1 MPIKIDDLLRAA
13 CGHGASDLHVKA
25 GSFPVM
31 RIDGE
36 LPPILNAPRLSQ
48 EDTLDMA
55 FSMMSN
61 RQKQRFKEVSEV
73 DIGYGV
79 SGLGRFRANIF
90 QQRGTVSIVLR
101 VIPDHNKS
109 VTQLGLPAVIDKIAE
124 ERRGL
129 ILVTGATG
137 SGKSTTL
144 AAMID
149 TINSTRS
156 GHIVTIEDPI
166 EFLHRDKQ
174 SFVTQREV
182 DVDTRSFAEALRG
195 ALRQDPDV
203 ILVGEM
209 RDHETIETALTAA
222 ETGHLVLSTLHTLD
236 ATETITRIVS
246 SFPSHQQR
254 SVRIQLAG
262 ILKAVISMRLVRA
275 AKGAGRVPAIE
286 VLVSTGFIRDH
297 IINEEKT
304 YMIREAIAAGTSQYG
319 MQTFDQSLFHLLQ
332 QRLITQEEALHNASN
347 PDEFKMRVQGI
358 YSADDTLSHM
368 TTPTITP
375 PLPAAAK
382 VAPASVSTEPD
393 GIFAKY

>member
-1 MPIKIDDLLRAA
+1 MPVKIDDLLRVAA
-13 CGHGASDLHVKA
+13 SHGASDLHLKV
-25 GSFPVM
+25 GVFPVM
-31 RIDGE
+31 RIGGE
-36 LPPILNAPRLSQ
+36 LHPIADAPRLKP
-48 EDTLDMA
+48 EDTLDMS

-61 RQKQRFKEVSEV
+61 RQKQRFKEASEV

-79 SGLGRFRANIF
+79 TGLGRFRANIF

-101 VIPDHNKS
+101 VIPDKTKS
-109 VTQLGLPAVIDKIAE
+109 TAELGLPPVIDKIAE

-149 TINSTRS
+149 RINAQRS

-166 EFLHRDKQ
+166 EFLHRDKL
-174 SFVTQREV
+174 SFITQREV

-236 ATETITRIVS
+236 ATETVMRIVS
-246 SFPSHQQR
+246 SFPSHQQK

-275 AKGAGRVPAIE
+275 AKGPGRVPAVEIM
-286 VLVSTGFIRDH
+286 VSTGLIRDH
-297 IINEEKT
+297 LINEDKT
-304 YMIREAIAAGTSQYG
+304 YLIREAIAAGTSQYG
-319 MQTFDQSLFHLLQ
+319 MQTFDQSLFHLCQ
-332 QRLITQEEALHNASN
+332 SGLISLEEALHNATN
-347 PDEFKMRVQGI
+347 PDEFRMRVAGI
-358 YSADDTLSHM
+358 LSGDQAISSLTPNPPSPETSPVEMDDVF
-368 TTPTITP
+368 IR
-375 PLPAAAK
+375 
-382 VAPASVSTEPD
+382 
-393 GIFAKY
+393 

>member
-1 MPIKIDDLLRAA
+1 MPLKIDDLLRIAT
-13 CGHGASDLHVKA
+13 GQGASDLHLKVGA
-25 GSFPVM
+25 FPVM
-31 RIDGE
+31 RIGGE
-36 LPPILNAPRLSQ
+36 LHPVADAPRLKQ

-55 FSMMSN
+55 FAIMSN

-79 SGLGRFRANIF
+79 TGLGRFRANIF

-101 VIPDHNKS
+101 VIPDQTRN
-109 VTQLGLPAVIDKIAE
+109 TAELGLPPIIDRITE

-129 ILVTGATG
+129 IIVTGSTG

-149 TINSTRS
+149 RINARRS

-166 EFLHRDKQ
+166 EFLHRDKM

-209 RDHETIETALTAA
+209 RDYETIETALTAA

-236 ATETITRIVS
+236 ATETVMRIVS
-246 SFPSHQQR
+246 SFPSHQQK

-275 AKGAGRVPAIE
+275 AKGAGRVPAVE
-286 VLVSTGFIRDH
+286 VMVSTALIRDY

-304 YMIREAIAAGTSQYG
+304 YMMREAIAAGTSQYG
-319 MQTFDQSLFHLLQ
+319 MQTFDQSLFHLFQ
-332 QRLITQEEALHNASN
+332 SGLISMEEALHNASN
-347 PDEFKMRVQGI
+347 ADEFRMRVSGI
-358 YSADDTLSHM
+358 LSAEQAMDGMSSA
-368 TTPTITP
+368 PKAAP
-375 PLPAAAK
+375 P
-382 VAPASVSTEPD
+382 SSNSRDRED
-393 GIFAKY
+393 IFVKH

>member
-1 MPIKIDDLLRAA
+1 MAPKIDDLLRIAT
-13 CGHGASDLHVKA
+13 GLGASDLHIKVGA
-25 GSFPVM
+25 FPVM
-31 RIDGE
+31 RIAGE
-36 LPPILNAPRLSQ
+36 LHPVADAPRLKQ
-48 EDTLDMA
+48 EDTLDMS

-73 DIGYGV
+73 DIAYGV

-101 VIPDHNKS
+101 VIPDQTKS
-109 VTQLGLPAVIDKIAE
+109 TAQLGLPAVINKIAE

-149 TINSTRS
+149 FINSTRG

-209 RDHETIETALTAA
+209 RDHETIETAQTAA

-246 SFPSHQQR
+246 SFPSHQQK

-275 AKGAGRVPAIE
+275 AKGAGRVAAIE
-286 VLVSTGFIRDH
+286 VLVSTATIRDH
-297 IINEEKT
+297 ILTEEKT

-319 MQTFDQSLFHLLQ
+319 MQTFDQSLFQLFQ
-332 QRLITQEEALHNASN
+332 SNLISMEEALHNATNS
-347 PDEFKMRVQGI
+347 DEFRMRVSGI
-358 YSADDTLSHM
+358 LSAEQAIRSVT
-368 TTPTITP
+368 TTPTTV
-375 PLPAAAK
+375 K
-382 VAPASVSTEPD
+382 SPD
-393 GIFAKY
+393 VKIYDREDIFSKH

>member
-1 MPIKIDDLLRAA
+1 MSVKIDDLLRLAA
-13 CGHGASDLHVKA
+13 SHGASDLHLKV
-25 GSFPVM
+25 GSFPFM
-31 RIDGE
+31 RIAGE
-36 LPPILNAPRLSQ
+36 LHPIADAPRLKP

-55 FSMMSN
+55 FAMMSN
-61 RQKQRFKEVSEV
+61 RQKQRFKEASEV

-79 SGLGRFRANIF
+79 QGLGRFRANIF
-90 QQRGTVSIVLR
+90 QQRGSVSVVLR
-101 VIPDHNKS
+101 VIPDKTRTS
-109 VTQLGLPAVIDKIAE
+109 AELGLPPVIDRITE

-129 ILVTGATG
+129 ILVTGSTG

-149 TINSTRS
+149 RINARRS

-166 EFLHRDKQ
+166 EFLHRDKL

-209 RDHETIETALTAA
+209 RDYETIETALTAA

-236 ATETITRIVS
+236 ATETVMRIVS
-246 SFPSHQQR
+246 SFPAHQQK

-262 ILKAVISMRLVRA
+262 ILKAVVSMRLVRA

-286 VLVSTGFIRDH
+286 VMVSTALIRDY

-304 YMIREAIAAGTSQYG
+304 YLIREAIAAGASQYG
-319 MQTFDQSLFHLLQ
+319 MQTFDQSLFQLVQ
-332 QRLITQEEALHNASN
+332 SGLISMEEATHNASN
-347 PDEFKMRVQGI
+347 PDEFKMRVSGI
-358 YSADDTLSHM
+358 LSAEQAMNTSM
-368 TTPTITP
+368 NTMRSAPAP
-375 PLPAAAK
+375 VSPPAA
-382 VAPASVSTEPD
+382 TQQPD
-393 GIFAKY
+393 KEDIFVKH

>member
-1 MPIKIDDLLRAA
+1 MSLKIDDLLRVAS
-13 CGHGASDLHVKA
+13 GHGASDLHLKVGA
-25 GSFPVM
+25 FPVM
-31 RIDGE
+31 RIGGE
-36 LPPILNAPRLSQ
+36 LHPVADAPRLKQ

-55 FSMMSN
+55 FAMMSN

-79 SGLGRFRANIF
+79 NGLGRFRANIF

-101 VIPDHNKS
+101 VIPDQTRS
-109 VTQLGLPAVIDKIAE
+109 TSDLGLPPIIDRITE

-149 TINSTRS
+149 RINARRS

-209 RDHETIETALTAA
+209 RDDETIETALTAA

-236 ATETITRIVS
+236 ATETVMRIVS
-246 SFPSHQQR
+246 SFPSHQQK

-275 AKGAGRVPAIE
+275 AKGAGRVPAVE
-286 VLVSTGFIRDH
+286 VMVSTSLIRDY
-297 IINEEKT
+297 IVNEEKSSL
-304 YMIREAIAAGTSQYG
+304 IREAIAAGTSQYG
-319 MQTFDQSLFHLLQ
+319 MQTFDQSLFHLVQ
-332 QRLITQEEALHNASN
+332 SGLISMEEALHNATN
-347 PDEFKMRVQGI
+347 VDEFRMRSSGI
-358 YSADDTLSHM
+358 LSADQAMNSMRSAPLASHS
-368 TTPTITP
+368 
-375 PLPAAAK
+375 
-382 VAPASVSTEPD
+382 ASTSNEQD
-393 GIFAKY
+393 DIFVKN

>member
-1 MPIKIDDLLRAA
+1 
-13 CGHGASDLHVKA
+13 
-25 GSFPVM
+25 M
-31 RIDGE
+31 RIGGE
-36 LPPILNAPRLSQ
+36 LHPVENAPRLKP

-55 FSMMSN
+55 FSIMSN

-101 VIPDHNKS
+101 VIPDMTKS
-109 VTQLGLPAVIDKIAE
+109 AAQLGLPPVIDKIAE

-149 TINSTRS
+149 CINSTRS

-166 EFLHRDKQ
+166 EFLHRDKM

-182 DVDTRSFAEALRG
+182 DVDTRSFADALRG

-246 SFPSHQQR
+246 SFPSHQQK

-286 VLVSTGFIRDH
+286 VLVSTATIRDH

-304 YMIREAIAAGTSQYG
+304 YLIREAIAAGTSQYG

-332 QRLITQEEALHNASN
+332 ARLISQEEALHNATN
-347 PDEFKMRVQGI
+347 PDEFKMRVSGI
-358 YSADDTLSHM
+358 YSKDDNLATHM
-368 TTPTITP
+368 TTVTSTAAP
-375 PLPAAAK
+375 PP
-382 VAPASVSTEPD
+382 PSNEPD
-393 GIFAKY
+393 SIFVKH

>member
-1 MPIKIDDLLRAA
+1 MSKVDELLKAA
-13 CGHGASDLHVKA
+13 AGFGASDLHIKA
-25 GSFPVM
+25 GTFPFM
-31 RIDGE
+31 RVGGE
-36 LPPILNAPRLSQ
+36 LRPVVDSPRLTQ

-90 QQRGTVSIVLR
+90 QQRGTVGIVIR
-101 VIPDHNKS
+101 VIPDRTRS
-109 VTQLGLPAVIDKIAE
+109 VTELSLPPILEKVAE
-124 ERRGL
+124 EQRGL
-129 ILVTGATG
+129 ILVTGTTG

-144 AAMID
+144 AALID
-149 TINSTRS
+149 RINSTRS

-166 EFLHRDKQ
+166 EFLHKDKK

-236 ATETITRIVS
+236 ATETIMRIVS
-246 SFPSHQQR
+246 SFPPHQQK

-262 ILKAVISMRLVRA
+262 ILKAVISMRLVRSA
-275 AKGAGRVPAIE
+275 RGGGRVPAVEIMR
-286 VLVSTGFIRDH
+286 STGFIRDC
-297 IINEEKT
+297 IVNEEKT
-304 YMIREAIAAGTSQYG
+304 SQIRDAIAAGTSPYG
-319 MQTFDQSLFHLLQ
+319 MQTFDQSFFYLYQ
-332 QRLITQEEALHNASN
+332 SGLISMEEALRSASN
-347 PDEFKMRVQGI
+347 PDEFRLRVAGI
-358 YSADDTLSHM
+358 HSASDEAKEEMERSR
-368 TTPTITP
+368 IVSGAESRRP
-375 PLPAAAK
+375 PAK
-382 VAPASVSTEPD
+382 NISNN
-393 GIFAKY
+393 

>member
-1 MPIKIDDLLRAA
+1 MALRIDDLLRVATS
-13 CGHGASDLHVKA
+13 HNASDLHLKVGA
-25 GSFPVM
+25 FPVM
-31 RIDGE
+31 RIAGE
-36 LPPILNAPRLSQ
+36 LHPIENAPRLKP
-48 EDTLDMA
+48 EDSLDMA

-109 VTQLGLPAVIDKIAE
+109 VAQLGLPAVIDKIAE

-129 ILVTGATG
+129 ILVTGAPG
-137 SGKSTTL
+137 SGKSPTL
-144 AAMID
+144 ASMID
-149 TINSTRS
+149 CINSTRS

-166 EFLHRDKQ
+166 EFLHRDKM

-246 SFPSHQQR
+246 SFPSHQQK

-286 VLVSTGFIRDH
+286 ILVSTAFIRDH
-297 IINEEKT
+297 IINEDKT
-304 YMIREAIAAGTSQYG
+304 YLIREAIAAGTSQYG
-319 MQTFDQSLFHLLQ
+319 MQTFDQSLFQLWQ
-332 QRLITQEEALHNASN
+332 SRLITQEEAIHNATN
-347 PDEFKMRVQGI
+347 PDEFKMRVSGI
-358 YSADDTLSHM
+358 YSKDDTLATEM
-368 TTPTITP
+368 TTPATAMVTP
-375 PLPAAAK
+375 PP
-382 VAPASVSTEPD
+382 VSNERD
-393 GIFAKY
+393 SIFVKH

>member
-1 MPIKIDDLLRAA
+1 MAVKIDDLLRIA
-13 CGHGASDLHVKA
+13 CGHAASDLHLKVGA
-25 GSFPVM
+25 FPVM
-31 RIDGE
+31 RIGGE
-36 LPPILNAPRLSQ
+36 LHPVENAPRLKP

-101 VIPDHNKS
+101 VIPDHTKS
-109 VTQLGLPAVIDKIAE
+109 TAQLGLPPVIDRIAE

-182 DVDTRSFAEALRG
+182 DVDTRSFADALRG

-236 ATETITRIVS
+236 ATETIMRIVS
-246 SFPSHQQR
+246 SFPSHQQKTI
-254 SVRIQLAG
+254 RIQLSG

-275 AKGAGRVPAIE
+275 AKGPGRVPAIE
-286 VLVSTGFIRDH
+286 VLVSTAFIRDH

-332 QRLITQEEALHNASN
+332 SRLITQEEALHNATN
-347 PDEFKMRVQGI
+347 PDEFKMRISGI
-358 YSADDTLSHM
+358 YARDDTLNHI
-368 TTPTITP
+368 TTPMSATQP
-375 PLPAAAK
+375 PPAPSK
-382 VAPASVSTEPD
+382 EPES
-393 GIFAKY
+393 IFVKH

>member
-1 MPIKIDDLLRAA
+1 MPIKIDDLLRVA
-13 CGHGASDLHVKA
+13 CSHGASDLHLKVGA
-25 GSFPVM
+25 FPVM
-31 RIDGE
+31 RIAGE
-36 LPPILNAPRLSQ
+36 LHPLADAPRLKP

-55 FSMMSN
+55 FAMMSN

-73 DIGYGV
+73 DIGYGLKE
-79 SGLGRFRANIF
+79 LGRFRANIF
-90 QQRGTVSIVLR
+90 QQRGSVSVVLR
-101 VIPDHNKS
+101 VIPDKTRS
-109 VTQLGLPAVIDKIAE
+109 ASELGLPPVIDRITE

-129 ILVTGATG
+129 ILVTGSTG

-149 TINSTRS
+149 RINARRS

-166 EFLHRDKQ
+166 EFLHKDKL

-209 RDHETIETALTAA
+209 RDDETIETALTAA

-236 ATETITRIVS
+236 ATETVMRIVS
-246 SFPSHQQR
+246 SFPAHQQK

-262 ILKAVISMRLVRA
+262 ILKAVVSMRLVRA
-275 AKGAGRVPAIE
+275 AKGAGRVPAVE
-286 VLVSTGFIRDH
+286 VMVSTALIRDY

-304 YMIREAIAAGTSQYG
+304 SLIREAIAAGASQYG
-319 MQTFDQSLFHLLQ
+319 MQTFDQSLFHLVQ
-332 QRLITQEEALHNASN
+332 AGLISMEEALHNATN
-347 PDEFKMRVQGI
+347 VDEFKMRASGI
-358 YSADDTLSHM
+358 LSAEQAISSTM
-368 TTPTITP
+368 R
-375 PLPAAAK
+375 PAANS
-382 VAPASVSTEPD
+382 APVVSRSLDKED
-393 GIFAKY
+393 IFVKH

>member
-1 MPIKIDDLLRAA
+1 MAIKIDDLLRVA
-13 CGHGASDLHVKA
+13 CGHNASDLHLKVGA
-25 GSFPVM
+25 FPFM
-31 RIDGE
+31 RIGGE
-36 LPPILNAPRLSQ
+36 LHPVENAPRLKP

-101 VIPDHNKS
+101 VIPDATKS
-109 VTQLGLPAVIDKIAE
+109 AAQLGLPPVIEKISE

-149 TINSTRS
+149 IINSTRS

-246 SFPSHQQR
+246 SFPAHQQK

-286 VLVSTGFIRDH
+286 VLVSTAFIRDH

-304 YMIREAIAAGTSQYG
+304 YLIREAIAAGTSQYG

-332 QRLITQEEALHNASN
+332 ASLITQEEALHNATN
-347 PDEFKMRVQGI
+347 PDEFKMRVSGI
-358 YSADDTLSHM
+358 YSKDDTLTHM
-368 TTPTITP
+368 TTPATAT
-375 PLPAAAK
+375 
-382 VAPASVSTEPD
+382 VAPPPPANEPD
-393 GIFAKY
+393 NIFVKH

>member
-1 MPIKIDDLLRAA
+1 MALKIDDLLRVA
-13 CGHGASDLHVKA
+13 CSHNASDLHLKVGA
-25 GSFPVM
+25 FPVM
-31 RIDGE
+31 RIGGE
-36 LPPILNAPRLSQ
+36 LHPVENAPRLKP

-101 VIPDHNKS
+101 VIPDMTKNAA
-109 VTQLGLPAVIDKIAE
+109 QLGLPPVIDKIAE
-124 ERRGL
+124 ERPAL
-129 ILVTGATG
+129 TLVTGAPG
-137 SGKSTTL
+137 PGKSTTL

-149 TINSTRS
+149 CINSMRS

-166 EFLHRDKQ
+166 EFLHRDKM

-182 DVDTRSFAEALRG
+182 DVDTRSFADALRG

-236 ATETITRIVS
+236 ATETIMRIVS
-246 SFPSHQQR
+246 SFPSHQQK

-262 ILKAVISMRLVRA
+262 ILKAVVSMRLVRA
-275 AKGAGRVPAIE
+275 ARGAGRVPAVE
-286 VLVSTGFIRDH
+286 VMVSTALIRDC

-304 YMIREAIAAGTSQYG
+304 YMIREAIAAGTSQYS

-332 QRLITQEEALHNASN
+332 SRLITQEEALHNATN
-347 PDEFKMRVQGI
+347 PDEFKMRVSGI
-358 YSADDTLSHM
+358 YSKDDNLATHM
-368 TTPTITP
+368 TTPAITP
-375 PLPAAAK
+375 TPPPAPK
-382 VAPASVSTEPD
+382 EPET
-393 GIFAKY
+393 FFVKH

>member
-1 MPIKIDDLLRAA
+1 MSLKIDELLRVAT
-13 CGHGASDLHVKA
+13 GHGASDLHLKV
-25 GSFPVM
+25 GVFPVM
-31 RIDGE
+31 RIGGE
-36 LPPILNAPRLSQ
+36 LHIVADAPRLRP

-55 FSMMSN
+55 FAMMSN
-61 RQKQRFKEVSEV
+61 RQKQRFKEISEV
-73 DIGYGV
+73 DIAYGV

-101 VIPDHNKS
+101 VIPDQTRS
-109 VTQLGLPAVIDKIAE
+109 TAALGLPPVIDKIAQE
-124 ERRGL
+124 QRGL

-149 TINSTRS
+149 YINTTRS

-174 SFVTQREV
+174 AFITQREV

-246 SFPSHQQR
+246 SFPSHQQK

-275 AKGAGRVPAIE
+275 AKGPGRVPAIE
-286 VLVSTGFIRDH
+286 VLVSTAFIRDH

-304 YMIREAIAAGTSQYG
+304 YMVREAIAAGTSQYG
-319 MQTFDQSLFHLLQ
+319 MQTFDQSLFRLLQ
-332 QRLITQEEALHNASN
+332 AGMISLEEALNNATN

-358 YSADDTLSHM
+358 YSRDSQTVNAT
-368 TTPTITP
+368 
-375 PLPAAAK
+375 
-382 VAPASVSTEPD
+382 APAKQEEKEET
-393 GIFAKY
+393 IFVKH

>member
-1 MPIKIDDLLRAA
+1 MAIKIDDLLRVA
-13 CGHGASDLHVKA
+13 CSHGASDLHLKVGA
-25 GSFPVM
+25 FPVM
-31 RIDGE
+31 RIAGE
-36 LPPILNAPRLSQ
+36 LHSIADAPRLKQ

-55 FSMMSN
+55 FAMMSN

-90 QQRGTVSIVLR
+90 QQRGTVSVVLR
-101 VIPDHNKS
+101 VIPDKTRS
-109 VTQLGLPAVIDKIAE
+109 SADLGLPPVIDRITE

-129 ILVTGATG
+129 ILVTGSTG

-149 TINSTRS
+149 RINARRS

-166 EFLHRDKQ
+166 EFLHKDKL

-209 RDHETIETALTAA
+209 RDDETIATALTAA

-236 ATETITRIVS
+236 ATETVMRIVS
-246 SFPSHQQR
+246 SFPAHQQK

-262 ILKAVISMRLVRA
+262 ILKAVVSMRLVRA
-275 AKGAGRVPAIE
+275 AKGAGRVPAVE
-286 VLVSTGFIRDH
+286 VMVSTALIRDY

-304 YMIREAIAAGTSQYG
+304 YLIREAIAAGASQYG
-319 MQTFDQSLFHLLQ
+319 MQTFDQSLFHLVQ
-332 QRLITQEEALHNASN
+332 AGLITMEEALHNASN
-347 PDEFKMRVQGI
+347 PDEFKMRSAGI
-358 YSADDTLSHM
+358 LSSEQAINTM
-368 TTPTITP
+368 R
-375 PLPAAAK
+375 
-382 VAPASVSTEPD
+382 PASAAEPVASSNGHD
-393 GIFAKY
+393 LEDIFVKH